1 MEGIPKWH
9 FQLLGK
15 WWPTMGFWGARN
27 QRKTHLWSPAV
38 SLADLFSELD
48 PPLNDL
54 NLWKFRLQQPG
65 LTHELAAGR
74 WLGLF
79 IGDHEGTQPVL
90 FHPWLNFTNLT
101 SGLINHMTQP
111 SWLNQCF
118 SNQEDKAG
126 QCRTHGQH
134 NADPKTWHHGQHTK
148 SASETTSQTLLAH
161 QIPARNSVASRM
173 ENVCGSSV
181 EMIANDAETYRNH
194 ELENRKSRIAPW
206 AEDRRSLEIFG
217 SNLDLIKETG
227 NMWKHAQISPMTK
240 PKSATACNS

>member
-1 MEGIPKWH
+1 MKFIGYIHIYIFIAWKWRESQNGIFNCWENDDQQWDFGVPEIK
-9 FQLLGK
+9 Q
-15 WWPTMGFWGARN
+15 
-27 QRKTHLWSPAV
+27 THLWNPAV

-65 LTHELAAGR
+65 LTHELAAAGR

-101 SGLINHMTQP
+101 SA
-111 SWLNQCF
+111 SK
-118 SNQEDKAG
+118 EDIAG

-148 SASETTSQTLLAH
+148 STSETTSQTLLAH

-194 ELENRKSRIAPW
+194 ELENRKFFALH
-206 AEDRRSLEIFG
+206 LEPKIVVLWRY
-217 SNLDLIKETG
+217 SART
-227 NMWKHAQISPMTK
+227 WIS
-240 PKSATACNS
+240 

>member
-1 MEGIPKWH
+1 M
-9 FQLLGK
+9 QDT
-15 WWPTMGFWGARN
+15 WPA
-27 QRKTHLWSPAV
+27 
-38 SLADLFSELD
+38 
-48 PPLNDL
+48 
-54 NLWKFRLQQPG
+54 
-65 LTHELAAGR
+65 
-74 WLGLF
+74 
-79 IGDHEGTQPVL
+79 
-90 FHPWLNFTNLT
+90 
-101 SGLINHMTQP
+101 
-111 SWLNQCF
+111 QC
-118 SNQEDKAG
+118 
-126 QCRTHGQH
+126 
-134 NADPKTWHHGQHTK
+134 DPKTWHHGQHTK

-240 PKSATACNS
+240 PKSATARQHPRGQLIDSTARSSGRPSCNFCKGNRSMPSTDSTDVIRPGTRHGCGSARRKSQRG